1 MERIPLSLTTEVELD
16 FIGIKKIVKISMNK
30 NFLVLDFTRLN
41 KNIIFKFK
49 DKFYINK
56 IKTDSNNNQE
66 IIDDIFNLIKETNIK
81 TKEKFDVLVNLGP
94 GSFSGIR
101 ISLAVAKG
109 IKLIKK
115 VNLFGFNSFILN
127 AAPYLEKYETV
138 FSILKVNKKFY
149 FLKYI
154 KGKKNDIS
162 QITEFQNKEKLNEK
176 SVMVISSEMKNED
189 MFKNIAEKHRVI
201 EDFDVKNN
209 IEILIK
215 KNLIENNLIKP
226 VYLG

>member
-1 MERIPLSLTTEVELD
+1 
-16 FIGIKKIVKISMNK
+16 MNK

-41 KNIIFKFK
+41 KNIFFKFK

-56 IKTDSNNNQE
+56 IETDSNNNQE
-66 IIDDIFNLIKETNIK
+66 IIDDILNLIQGTNIK

-176 SVMVISSEMKNED
+176 SVIVISSEMKNED
-189 MFKNIAEKHRVI
+189 MFKNIAEKHRII

>member
-1 MERIPLSLTTEVELD
+1 
-16 FIGIKKIVKISMNK
+16 MNK
-30 NFLVLDFTRLN
+30 NFLVLDFTGLS
-41 KNIIFKFK
+41 KNIVFKFK
-49 DKFYINK
+49 DKFFINK
-56 IKTDSNNNQE
+56 IETDSNHNRE
-66 IIDDIFNLIKETNIK
+66 IIDDILNLIKGANIK

-176 SVMVISSEMKNED
+176 SVIVISSQMKNED
-189 MFKNIAEKHRVI
+189 IFKNIAEKHRII

>member
-1 MERIPLSLTTEVELD
+1 
-16 FIGIKKIVKISMNK
+16 MNK

-41 KNIIFKFK
+41 KNIVFKFK

-56 IKTDSNNNQE
+56 IETDSNNNQE
-66 IIDDIFNLIKETNIK
+66 IIDDILNLIQGTNIK

-138 FSILKVNKKFY
+138 FSILKINKKFY

-176 SVMVISSEMKNED
+176 SVIVISSQMKNED
-189 MFKNIAEKHRVI
+189 IFKNIAEKHRVI

>member
-1 MERIPLSLTTEVELD
+1 
-16 FIGIKKIVKISMNK
+16 MNK
-30 NFLVLDFTRLN
+30 NFLVLDFTGLN

-49 DKFYINK
+49 DKFFINK
-56 IKTDSNNNQE
+56 IETDSNNNQE
-66 IIDDIFNLIKETNIK
+66 IIDDILNLIKRADIK

-162 QITEFQNKEKLNEK
+162 QIAEFQNKEKLNEK
-176 SVMVISSEMKNED
+176 SVIVISSEMKNED
-189 MFKNIAEKHRVI
+189 MFKNIAEKHRII

>member
-1 MERIPLSLTTEVELD
+1 
-16 FIGIKKIVKISMNK
+16 MNK

-49 DKFYINK
+49 DKFFINK
-56 IKTDSNNNQE
+56 IETDSNHNQG
-66 IIDDIFNLIKETNIK
+66 IIDDILNLIKETNIK

-162 QITEFQNKEKLNEK
+162 QITEFQNKEKFNEK
-176 SVMVISSEMKNED
+176 SVIVISSEMKNED

>member
-1 MERIPLSLTTEVELD
+1 
-16 FIGIKKIVKISMNK
+16 MNK
-30 NFLVLDFTRLN
+30 NFLVLDFTGLN
-41 KNIIFKFK
+41 KNILFKFK
-49 DKFYINK
+49 DKFFINK
-56 IKTDSNNNQE
+56 IETDSNHNRE
-66 IIDDIFNLIKETNIK
+66 IIDDILNLIKGANIK

-115 VNLFGFNSFILN
+115 INLFGFNSFILN

>member
-1 MERIPLSLTTEVELD
+1 
-16 FIGIKKIVKISMNK
+16 MNK
-30 NFLVLDFTRLN
+30 NFLVLDFTGLN
-41 KNIIFKFK
+41 KNIVFKFK

-66 IIDDIFNLIKETNIK
+66 IIDDILNLIKETNIK

-176 SVMVISSEMKNED
+176 SVIVISSEMKNED

-226 VYLG
+226 VYLS

>member
-1 MERIPLSLTTEVELD
+1 
-16 FIGIKKIVKISMNK
+16 MNK

-41 KNIIFKFK
+41 KNIVFKFK

-56 IKTDSNNNQE
+56 IETDSNHNQE
-66 IIDDIFNLIKETNIK
+66 IIDDILNLIQGTNIK

-149 FLKYI
+149 FLKYV

-162 QITEFQNKEKLNEK
+162 QIIEFQNKEKLNEK
-176 SVMVISSEMKNED
+176 SVIVISSEMKNED
-189 MFKNIAEKHRVI
+189 VFKNIAEKHRVI

>member
-1 MERIPLSLTTEVELD
+1 
-16 FIGIKKIVKISMNK
+16 MNK

-41 KNIIFKFK
+41 KNIVFKFK
-49 DKFYINK
+49 DKFFINK
-56 IKTDSNNNQE
+56 IETDSNNNRE
-66 IIDDIFNLIKETNIK
+66 IIDDILNLIKGANIK

-176 SVMVISSEMKNED
+176 SVIVISSQMKNED
-189 MFKNIAEKHRVI
+189 IFKNIAEKHRVI

>member
-1 MERIPLSLTTEVELD
+1 
-16 FIGIKKIVKISMNK
+16 MNK
-30 NFLVLDFTRLN
+30 NFLVLDFTGLN
-41 KNIIFKFK
+41 KNIVFKFK
-49 DKFYINK
+49 DKFFINK

-66 IIDDIFNLIKETNIK
+66 IIDDILNLIKRANIK

-176 SVMVISSEMKNED
+176 SVIVISSEMKNED

-209 IEILIK
+209 IEILVK

>member
-1 MERIPLSLTTEVELD
+1 
-16 FIGIKKIVKISMNK
+16 MNK

-41 KNIIFKFK
+41 KNIVFKFK
-49 DKFYINK
+49 DKFFINK
-56 IKTDSNNNQE
+56 IETDSNNNQE
-66 IIDDIFNLIKETNIK
+66 IIDDILNLIKGTNIK

-138 FSILKVNKKFY
+138 FSILKINKKFY

-176 SVMVISSEMKNED
+176 SVIVISSEMKNED

>member
-1 MERIPLSLTTEVELD
+1 
-16 FIGIKKIVKISMNK
+16 MNK

-41 KNIIFKFK
+41 KNIVFKFK
-49 DKFYINK
+49 DKFFINK

-66 IIDDIFNLIKETNIK
+66 IIDDILNLIKRANIK

>member
-1 MERIPLSLTTEVELD
+1 
-16 FIGIKKIVKISMNK
+16 MNK
-30 NFLVLDFTRLN
+30 NFLVLDFTGLS
-41 KNIIFKFK
+41 KNIVFKFK
-49 DKFYINK
+49 DKFFINK
-56 IKTDSNNNQE
+56 IETDSNHNRE
-66 IIDDIFNLIKETNIK
+66 IIDDILNLIKGANIK

-176 SVMVISSEMKNED
+176 SVIVISSEMKNED
-189 MFKNIAEKHRVI
+189 VFKNIAKKHRVI

>member
-1 MERIPLSLTTEVELD
+1 
-16 FIGIKKIVKISMNK
+16 MNK

-41 KNIIFKFK
+41 KNIVFKFK

-56 IKTDSNNNQE
+56 IETDSNNNQE
-66 IIDDIFNLIKETNIK
+66 IIDDILNLIQGTNIK

-138 FSILKVNKKFY
+138 FSILKINKKFY

-154 KGKKNDIS
+154 EGKKNDIS
-162 QITEFQNKEKLNEK
+162 QITEFQNKEKLNAK
-176 SVMVISSEMKNED
+176 SVIVISSEMKNED
-189 MFKNIAEKHRVI
+189 MFKNIAEKHRII
-201 EDFDVKNN
+201 EDFDIRNN

>member
-1 MERIPLSLTTEVELD
+1 
-16 FIGIKKIVKISMNK
+16 MNK
-30 NFLVLDFTRLN
+30 NFLVLDFTGLN
-41 KNIIFKFK
+41 KNIVFKFK

-66 IIDDIFNLIKETNIK
+66 IIDDILNLIKETNIK

-101 ISLAVAKG
+101 ISLSVAKG

-138 FSILKVNKKFY
+138 FSILKINKKFY

-162 QITEFQNKEKLNEK
+162 QIAEFQNKEKLNEK
-176 SVMVISSEMKNED
+176 SVIVISSEMKNED

>member
-1 MERIPLSLTTEVELD
+1 
-16 FIGIKKIVKISMNK
+16 MNK

-41 KNIIFKFK
+41 KNIVFKFK
-49 DKFYINK
+49 DKFFINK
-56 IKTDSNNNQE
+56 IETDSNNNQE
-66 IIDDIFNLIKETNIK
+66 IIDDILNLIKGTNIK

-115 VNLFGFNSFILN
+115 INLFGFNSFILN

-176 SVMVISSEMKNED
+176 SVIVISSQMKNED
-189 MFKNIAEKHRVI
+189 IFKNIAEKHRII

>member
-1 MERIPLSLTTEVELD
+1 
-16 FIGIKKIVKISMNK
+16 MNK

-41 KNIIFKFK
+41 KNIVFKFK
-49 DKFYINK
+49 DKFFINK
-56 IKTDSNNNQE
+56 IETDSNNNQE
-66 IIDDIFNLIKETNIK
+66 IIDDILNLIQGTNIK

-138 FSILKVNKKFY
+138 FSILKINKKFY

-176 SVMVISSEMKNED
+176 SVIVISSQMKNED
-189 MFKNIAEKHRVI
+189 IFKNIAEKHRII

>member
-1 MERIPLSLTTEVELD
+1 
-16 FIGIKKIVKISMNK
+16 MNK

-41 KNIIFKFK
+41 KNIVFKFK

-56 IKTDSNNNQE
+56 IETDSNHNQE
-66 IIDDIFNLIKETNIK
+66 IIDDILNLIQGTNIK

-115 VNLFGFNSFILN
+115 INLFGFNSFILN

-176 SVMVISSEMKNED
+176 SVIVISSEMKNED
-189 MFKNIAEKHRVI
+189 MFKNIAEKHRII

>member
-1 MERIPLSLTTEVELD
+1 
-16 FIGIKKIVKISMNK
+16 MNK
-30 NFLVLDFTRLN
+30 NFLVLDFTGLS
-41 KNIIFKFK
+41 KNIVFKFK
-49 DKFYINK
+49 DKFFINK
-56 IKTDSNNNQE
+56 IETDSNNNQE
-66 IIDDIFNLIKETNIK
+66 IIDDILNLIKGTNIK

-176 SVMVISSEMKNED
+176 SVIVISSEMKNED
-189 MFKNIAEKHRVI
+189 MFKNIAEKHRII
-201 EDFDVKNN
+201 EDFDIRNN

>member
-1 MERIPLSLTTEVELD
+1 
-16 FIGIKKIVKISMNK
+16 MNK
-30 NFLVLDFTRLN
+30 NFLVLDFTGLN
-41 KNIIFKFK
+41 KNIVFKFK
-49 DKFYINK
+49 DKFFINK
-56 IKTDSNNNQE
+56 TKTDSNNNQE
-66 IIDDIFNLIKETNIK
+66 IIDDILNLIKRTNIK

-176 SVMVISSEMKNED
+176 SVIVISSEMKNED
-189 MFKNIAEKHRVI
+189 IFKNIAEKHKVI

>member
-1 MERIPLSLTTEVELD
+1 
-16 FIGIKKIVKISMNK
+16 MNK

-41 KNIIFKFK
+41 KNIAFKFK

-56 IKTDSNNNQE
+56 IETDSNNNQE
-66 IIDDIFNLIKETNIK
+66 IIDDILNLIKETNIK
-81 TKEKFDVLVNLGP
+81 TKEKFDILVNLGP

-115 VNLFGFNSFILN
+115 INLFGFNSFILN
-127 AAPYLEKYETV
+127 AAPHLEKYETV
-138 FSILKVNKKFY
+138 FSILKINKKFY

-162 QITEFQNKEKLNEK
+162 QITEFKNKEKLNEK
-176 SVMVISSEMKNED
+176 SVIVISSDMKNED
-189 MFKNIAEKHRVI
+189 MFKNIAEKQRVI

>member
-1 MERIPLSLTTEVELD
+1 
-16 FIGIKKIVKISMNK
+16 MNK
-30 NFLVLDFTRLN
+30 NFLVLDFTGLS
-41 KNIIFKFK
+41 KNIVFKFK
-49 DKFYINK
+49 DKFFINK
-56 IKTDSNNNQE
+56 IETDSNHNRE
-66 IIDDIFNLIKETNIK
+66 IIDDILNLIKGANIK

-138 FSILKVNKKFY
+138 FSILKINKKFY

-154 KGKKNDIS
+154 KGKKNNIS
-162 QITEFQNKEKLNEK
+162 QITEFQNKEKLSEK
-176 SVMVISSEMKNED
+176 SVIVISSEMKNED

>member
-1 MERIPLSLTTEVELD
+1 
-16 FIGIKKIVKISMNK
+16 MNK

-41 KNIIFKFK
+41 KNIVFKFK

-56 IKTDSNNNQE
+56 IETDSNHNQE
-66 IIDDIFNLIKETNIK
+66 IIDDILNLIQGTNIK

-162 QITEFQNKEKLNEK
+162 QITEFQNKDKLNEK
-176 SVMVISSEMKNED
+176 SVIVISSEMKNED
-189 MFKNIAEKHRVI
+189 MFKNIAEKHRII
-201 EDFDVKNN
+201 EDFDIRNN

>member
-1 MERIPLSLTTEVELD
+1 
-16 FIGIKKIVKISMNK
+16 MNK

-41 KNIIFKFK
+41 KNIVFKFK

-56 IKTDSNNNQE
+56 IETDSNNNQE
-66 IIDDIFNLIKETNIK
+66 IIDDILNLIQGTNIK

-94 GSFSGIR
+94 CSFSGIR

-138 FSILKVNKKFY
+138 FSILKINKKFY

-154 KGKKNDIS
+154 EGKKNDIS
-162 QITEFQNKEKLNEK
+162 QITEFQNKEKLNAK
-176 SVMVISSEMKNED
+176 SVIVISSEMKNEG
-189 MFKNIAEKHRVI
+189 MFKNIAEKHRII
-201 EDFDVKNN
+201 EDFDIRNN

>member
-1 MERIPLSLTTEVELD
+1 
-16 FIGIKKIVKISMNK
+16 MNK

-41 KNIIFKFK
+41 KNIAFKFK

-56 IKTDSNNNQE
+56 IETDSNNNQE
-66 IIDDIFNLIKETNIK
+66 IIDDILNLIKGTNIK

-176 SVMVISSEMKNED
+176 SVIVISSEMKNED
-189 MFKNIAEKHRVI
+189 MFKNIAEKHRII

>member
-1 MERIPLSLTTEVELD
+1 
-16 FIGIKKIVKISMNK
+16 MNK

-41 KNIIFKFK
+41 KNIVFKFK
-49 DKFYINK
+49 DKFFINK
-56 IKTDSNNNQE
+56 IETDSNHNRE
-66 IIDDIFNLIKETNIK
+66 IIDDILNLIKGTNIK

-176 SVMVISSEMKNED
+176 SVIVISSQMKNED
-189 MFKNIAEKHRVI
+189 IFKNIAEKHRVI

>member
-1 MERIPLSLTTEVELD
+1 
-16 FIGIKKIVKISMNK
+16 MNK

-41 KNIIFKFK
+41 KNIVFKFK

-56 IKTDSNNNQE
+56 IERDSNNNQE
-66 IIDDIFNLIKETNIK
+66 IIDDILNLIQGTNIK

-138 FSILKVNKKFY
+138 FSILKINKKFY

-154 KGKKNDIS
+154 EGKKNDIS
-162 QITEFQNKEKLNEK
+162 QITEFQNKEKLNAK
-176 SVMVISSEMKNED
+176 SVIVISSEMKNED
-189 MFKNIAEKHRVI
+189 MFKNIAEKHKII
-201 EDFDVKNN
+201 EDFDIKNN

>member
-1 MERIPLSLTTEVELD
+1 
-16 FIGIKKIVKISMNK
+16 MNK
-30 NFLVLDFTRLN
+30 NFLVLDFTGLS
-41 KNIIFKFK
+41 KNIVFKFK
-49 DKFYINK
+49 DKFFINK
-56 IKTDSNNNQE
+56 IETDSNNNQE
-66 IIDDIFNLIKETNIK
+66 IIDDILNLIQGTNIK

-176 SVMVISSEMKNED
+176 SVIVISSQMKNED
-189 MFKNIAEKHRVI
+189 IFKNIAEKHRVI

>member
-1 MERIPLSLTTEVELD
+1 
-16 FIGIKKIVKISMNK
+16 MNK

-41 KNIIFKFK
+41 KNIVFKFK

-56 IKTDSNNNQE
+56 IETDSNNNQE
-66 IIDDIFNLIKETNIK
+66 IIDDILNLIQGTNIK

-138 FSILKVNKKFY
+138 FSILKINKKFY

-176 SVMVISSEMKNED
+176 SVIVISSQMKNED
-189 MFKNIAEKHRVI
+189 IFKNIAKKHRII

>member
-1 MERIPLSLTTEVELD
+1 
-16 FIGIKKIVKISMNK
+16 MNK

-41 KNIIFKFK
+41 KNIVFKFK

-56 IKTDSNNNQE
+56 IETDSNNNQE
-66 IIDDIFNLIKETNIK
+66 IIDDILNLIKETNIK
-81 TKEKFDVLVNLGP
+81 TKEKFDILVNLGP

-115 VNLFGFNSFILN
+115 INLFGFNSFILN

>member
-1 MERIPLSLTTEVELD
+1 
-16 FIGIKKIVKISMNK
+16 MNK

-41 KNIIFKFK
+41 KNIAFKFK

-56 IKTDSNNNQE
+56 IETDSNNNQE
-66 IIDDIFNLIKETNIK
+66 IIDDILNLIKETNIK

-176 SVMVISSEMKNED
+176 SVIVISSEMKNED

>member
-1 MERIPLSLTTEVELD
+1 
-16 FIGIKKIVKISMNK
+16 MNK

-41 KNIIFKFK
+41 KNIVFKFK
-49 DKFYINK
+49 DKFFINK

-66 IIDDIFNLIKETNIK
+66 IIDDILNLIKRANIK

-127 AAPYLEKYETV
+127 AAPYLEKYQTV

-176 SVMVISSEMKNED
+176 SVIVISSEMKNED

-209 IEILIK
+209 IEILVK

>member
-1 MERIPLSLTTEVELD
+1 
-16 FIGIKKIVKISMNK
+16 MNK

-41 KNIIFKFK
+41 KNIVFKFK
-49 DKFYINK
+49 DKFFINK

-66 IIDDIFNLIKETNIK
+66 IIDDILNLIKRANIK

-154 KGKKNDIS
+154 EGKKNDIS

-176 SVMVISSEMKNED
+176 SVIVISNEMKNEG
-189 MFKNIAEKHRVI
+189 MFKNIAEKHRII

>member
-1 MERIPLSLTTEVELD
+1 
-16 FIGIKKIVKISMNK
+16 MNK

-41 KNIIFKFK
+41 KNIVFKFK
-49 DKFYINK
+49 DKFFINK
-56 IKTDSNNNQE
+56 IETDSNHNRE
-66 IIDDIFNLIKETNIK
+66 IIDDILNLIKGTNIK

-162 QITEFQNKEKLNEK
+162 QITEFQNKDKLNEK
-176 SVMVISSEMKNED
+176 SVIVISSEMKNED
-189 MFKNIAEKHRVI
+189 MFKNIAEKHRII
-201 EDFDVKNN
+201 EDFDIRNN

>member
-1 MERIPLSLTTEVELD
+1 
-16 FIGIKKIVKISMNK
+16 MNK
-30 NFLVLDFTRLN
+30 NFLVLDFTGLS
-41 KNIIFKFK
+41 KNIVFKFK
-49 DKFYINK
+49 DKFFINK

-66 IIDDIFNLIKETNIK
+66 IIDDILNLIKRANIK

-138 FSILKVNKKFY
+138 FSILKINKKFY

-162 QITEFQNKEKLNEK
+162 QIAEFQNKEKLNEK
-176 SVMVISSEMKNED
+176 SVIVISSEMKNED

>member
-1 MERIPLSLTTEVELD
+1 
-16 FIGIKKIVKISMNK
+16 MNK
-30 NFLVLDFTRLN
+30 NFLVLDFTGLS
-41 KNIIFKFK
+41 KNIVFKFK
-49 DKFYINK
+49 DKFFINK
-56 IKTDSNNNQE
+56 IETDSNHNQG
-66 IIDDIFNLIKETNIK
+66 IIDDILNLIKETNIK

-162 QITEFQNKEKLNEK
+162 QITEFQNKEKLNAK
-176 SVMVISSEMKNED
+176 SVIVISSEMKNED

>member
-1 MERIPLSLTTEVELD
+1 
-16 FIGIKKIVKISMNK
+16 MNK
-30 NFLVLDFTRLN
+30 NFLVLDFTGLS
-41 KNIIFKFK
+41 KNIVFKFK
-49 DKFYINK
+49 DKFFINK
-56 IKTDSNNNQE
+56 IETDSNNNQE
-66 IIDDIFNLIKETNIK
+66 IIDDILNLIQGTNIK

-138 FSILKVNKKFY
+138 FSVLKMNKKFY

-162 QITEFQNKEKLNEK
+162 QITEFQNKDKLNEK
-176 SVMVISSEMKNED
+176 SVIVISSEMKNED

>member
-1 MERIPLSLTTEVELD
+1 
-16 FIGIKKIVKISMNK
+16 MNK

-41 KNIIFKFK
+41 KNIVFKFK

-56 IKTDSNNNQE
+56 IETDSNHNQE
-66 IIDDIFNLIKETNIK
+66 IIDDILNLIQGTNIK

-138 FSILKVNKKFY
+138 FSILKINKKFY

-162 QITEFQNKEKLNEK
+162 QITEFQNKDKLNEK
-176 SVMVISSEMKNED
+176 SVIVISSEMKNED

>member
-1 MERIPLSLTTEVELD
+1 
-16 FIGIKKIVKISMNK
+16 MNK

-41 KNIIFKFK
+41 KNIVFKFK

-56 IKTDSNNNQE
+56 IETDSNNNQE
-66 IIDDIFNLIKETNIK
+66 IIDDILNLIQGTNIK

-162 QITEFQNKEKLNEK
+162 QITEFKNKEKLNEK

-189 MFKNIAEKHRVI
+189 MFKNIAKKHRVI

>member
-1 MERIPLSLTTEVELD
+1 
-16 FIGIKKIVKISMNK
+16 MNK

-41 KNIIFKFK
+41 KNIVFKFK

-56 IKTDSNNNQE
+56 IETDSNNNQE
-66 IIDDIFNLIKETNIK
+66 IIDDILNLIQGTNIK

-138 FSILKVNKKFY
+138 FSILKINKKFY

-154 KGKKNDIS
+154 EGKKMI
-162 QITEFQNKEKLNEK
+162 FLK
-176 SVMVISSEMKNED
+176 
-189 MFKNIAEKHRVI
+189 
-201 EDFDVKNN
+201 
-209 IEILIK
+209 
-215 KNLIENNLIKP
+215 
-226 VYLG
+226 